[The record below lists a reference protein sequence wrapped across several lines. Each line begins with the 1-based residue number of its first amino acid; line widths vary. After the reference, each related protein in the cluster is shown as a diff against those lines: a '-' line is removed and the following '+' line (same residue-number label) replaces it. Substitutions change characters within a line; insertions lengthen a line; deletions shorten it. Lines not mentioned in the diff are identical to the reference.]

1 MGSLKGR
8 KPRLVSRG
16 LSSLQERGS
25 MSIVDRIAC
34 RERIYGGDINKAW
47 RLELDDGS
55 TVFMKTNA
63 PEKAVYFEA
72 ESAGLEAM
80 RATGTI
86 GIPQVLEHGKT
97 EDYSYLILEFLKP
110 ANRIKDYWEIFGR
123 ELALMHKASD
133 GAVWGKSPAMFGFP
147 SDNFIGHTKQ
157 INTPSKSWVDFYR
170 DCRLVPQLKMADRY
184 FDSSIRKK
192 FTHLLDN
199 LSDYLEEPESP
210 ALLHGDLWSGNMLC
224 GPDGKAWILDPA
236 CYYGHP
242 EVDLAMT
249 QLFSQLPSV
258 FYSAYNEINKIS
270 PEYAERRDLYH
281 LYQLLNHLNMFGSSY
296 YGEVTAILD
305 EYA

>member
-1 MGSLKGR
+1 
-8 KPRLVSRG
+8 
-16 LSSLQERGS
+16 
-25 MSIVDRIAC
+25 MSIVDRIAR

-63 PEKAVYFEA
+63 PEKAAYFEA

-110 ANRIKDYWEIFGR
+110 ANRIKDYWETFGR
-123 ELALMHKASD
+123 ELALMHKASG
-133 GAVWGKSPAMFGFP
+133 GAVWGKSPVSFGFP

-157 INTPSKSWVDFYR
+157 INTPSKSWVSFYR
-170 DCRLVPQLKMADRY
+170 DCRLVPQLKLADRY
-184 FDSSIRKK
+184 FDLSIRKK
-192 FTHLLDN
+192 FTHLLDH
-199 LSDYLEEPESP
+199 LQDYLEEPESP

-249 QLFSQLPSV
+249 QLFSQLPST

-270 PEYAERRDLYH
+270 PEYADRRDLYH

-296 YGEVTAILD
+296 CGEVTAILD

>member
-1 MGSLKGR
+1 
-8 KPRLVSRG
+8 
-16 LSSLQERGS
+16 
-25 MSIVDRIAC
+25 MSIVDRIAR

-55 TVFMKTNA
+55 TVFMKMNA
-63 PEKAVYFEA
+63 PEKAAYFEA

-86 GIPQVLEHGKT
+86 GIPKVLEHGKT

-110 ANRIKDYWEIFGR
+110 ANRIKDYWETFGR
-123 ELALMHKASD
+123 ELALMHKASG

-157 INTPSKSWVDFYR
+157 INTPSKSWVAFYR

-192 FTHLLDN
+192 FTHLLDH
-199 LSDYLEEPESP
+199 LQDYLEESESP

-224 GPDGKAWILDPA
+224 GPDGKAWILDPT

-249 QLFSQLPSV
+249 QLFSQLPSA

-270 PEYAERRDLYH
+270 PEYADRRDLYH

>member
-1 MGSLKGR
+1 
-8 KPRLVSRG
+8 
-16 LSSLQERGS
+16 
-25 MSIVDRIAC
+25 MSIVDRIAR

-63 PEKAVYFEA
+63 PEKAAYFEA

-80 RATGTI
+80 RATNTI

-110 ANRIKDYWEIFGR
+110 ANSIKDYWEIFGR

-147 SDNFIGHTKQ
+147 LDNFIGHTKQ

-249 QLFSQLPSV
+249 QLFSQLPPT

>member
-8 KPRLVSRG
+8 KPRLASRG
-16 LSSLQERGS
+16 LSSLQERGT
-25 MSIVDRIAC
+25 MSIVDRIAR

-63 PEKAVYFEA
+63 PEKAAYFEA

-86 GIPQVLEHGKT
+86 GIPKVLEHGKT

-110 ANRIKDYWEIFGR
+110 ANRIKDYWETFGR
-123 ELALMHKASD
+123 ELALMHKASG

-170 DCRLVPQLKMADRY
+170 DCRLVPQLKLADRY

-192 FTHLLDN
+192 FAHLLDN

-249 QLFSQLPSV
+249 QLFSQLPSA

-296 YGEVTAILD
+296 YGEVTAILA